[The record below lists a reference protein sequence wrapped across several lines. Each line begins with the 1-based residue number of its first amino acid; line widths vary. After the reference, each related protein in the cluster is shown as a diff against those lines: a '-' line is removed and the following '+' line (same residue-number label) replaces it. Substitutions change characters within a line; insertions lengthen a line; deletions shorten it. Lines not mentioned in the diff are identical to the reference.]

1 MLVRHSVAKY
11 YILGSL
17 LLQGVLGHLHL
28 ALYLLVSLLLE
39 SSYFEIRLV
48 VLDRQAKTK
57 DLRVGQLLFE
67 RLLQGHKEVKLYLLE
82 RVSPLH
88 ESEILL
94 LVRIGNWR
102 KVRSVVQKNVKS

>member
-1 MLVRHSVAKY
+1 MRVLQR

-17 LLQGVLGHLHL
+17 LLQGVIGHLRL
-28 ALYLLVSLLLE
+28 AHYLLVSLLLE

-48 VLDRQAKTK
+48 VLDRQGKAK

-82 RVSPLH
+82 RISVLH
-88 ESEILL
+88 ESETLL
-94 LVRIGNWR
+94 LVRIGKWR
-102 KVRSVVQKNVKS
+102 KVRGVV